1 MWAGSAE
8 VSILREALGEAL
20 VVFCMTFVGIV
31 GMFKL
36 AERSIERS
44 IHVALLPMPVL
55 GGREKGAA
63 RDTRGRGEVTPQHLD
78 ATGARRRGPHDE
90 RGEVTPQHL
99 DATGARRRG
108 PLDATKSKGPGSVSG
123 VRHSAS
129 RGAMDEMRH
138 SHPESRS
145 ASTKS
150 KGPGSV
156 SGMRHS
162 ASCGAMD
169 EMRHSRSE
177 SRSASTKSKGPGSV
191 SGMRHSASCGA
202 MDEMRHRMDFLLSLS
217 GAERSGALHSS
228 SSGSIRPPRRTILWR
243 NMSTTSLDSIEEV
256 PSDSDASSPRS
267 IEEVPSDSDASSPR
281 SERVQRE
288 QNTFE
293 NLCLRRHS
301 QEEEAQDAVKAK
313 LWAKRTT
320 TCS

>member
-162 ASCGAMD
+162 ASCGAI
-169 EMRHSRSE
+169 
-177 SRSASTKSKGPGSV
+177 
-191 SGMRHSASCGA
+191 
-202 MDEMRHRMDFLLSLS
+202 DEMRHRMDFLLSLS
-217 GAERSGALHSS
+217 EAERSGARWMDSLHSS
-228 SSGSIRPPRRTILWR
+228 SSGSICPPRRTILQR

-256 PSDSDASSPRS
+256 PLDSDASSPS
-267 IEEVPSDSDASSPR
+267 
-281 SERVQRE
+281 SERGGSPGPSQ
-288 QNTFE
+288 QNLSE
-293 NLCLRRHS
+293 YMQLCAS
-301 QEEEAQDAVKAK
+301 
-313 LWAKRTT
+313 
-320 TCS
+320 